1 MTDVTE
7 TIHKKNKKFKHHGKK
22 YVHALEKVQS
32 GKRYSV
38 KEGFTLLSEIA
49 YAKFDE
55 TVDVAFK
62 LGVDP
67 KHADQ
72 MVRGALVL
80 PHGIGKTVRVAVL
93 AKGDKAKEAA
103 AAHADFVGAE
113 DLIEK
118 IAGGWFDFDK
128 MIATPD
134 MMVAVSKIGKILGPR
149 GLMPNP
155 KLGTVTFEVTK
166 AIKEQKLGKIE
177 YRTEKTGIIHVG
189 IGKKSFGPKKLE
201 ENFLALVATLI
212 KAKPPTSKGTYLRG
226 ITLSLTMSPGVVLD
240 ASDVIALAEAGNKAA

>member
-1 MTDVTE
+1 MAENAKV
-7 TIHKKNKKFKHHGKK
+7 KKSKVPGANKHGKK
-22 YVHALEKVQS
+22 YLNALEKVVAL
-32 GKRYSV
+32 KAYTV
-38 KEGFTLLSEIA
+38 TEAFNLLPEVA

-80 PHGIGKTVRVAVL
+80 PHGTGKVSRVAVL
-93 AKGDKAKEAA
+93 AKGDKAREAEAA
-103 AAHADFVGAE
+103 GADIVGSD

-118 IAGGWFDFDK
+118 IQGGWLEFDK

-134 MMVAVSKIGKILGPR
+134 MMVAVSKVGKILGPR

-155 KLGTVTFEVTK
+155 KLGTVTFEVAK
-166 AIKEQKLGKIE
+166 AIKEQKLGKVE
-177 YRTEKTGIIHVG
+177 YRTEKSGIIHVQ
-189 IGKKSFGPKKLE
+189 IGKKSFGAQKLK
-201 ENFLALVATLI
+201 ENFAAVAGAI
-212 KAKPPTSKGTYLRG
+212 VKAKPPTSKGVYMQG
-226 ITLSLTMSPGVVLD
+226 ITLSTTMSPGIGVDTLEVLN
-240 ASDVIALAEAGNKAA
+240 AGAGGA